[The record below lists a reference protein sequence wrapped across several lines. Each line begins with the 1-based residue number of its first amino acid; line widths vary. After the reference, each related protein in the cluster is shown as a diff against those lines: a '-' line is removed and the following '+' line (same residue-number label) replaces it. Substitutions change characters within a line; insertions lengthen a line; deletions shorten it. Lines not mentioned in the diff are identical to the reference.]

1 MGFKVRVKYTEVG
14 EILYEGSDAKMT
26 YMINYIDGK
35 GNEQLEILE
44 EHFEDM
50 IVNSVFEIDIN

>member
-1 MGFKVRVKYTEVG
+1 MQ
-14 EILYEGSDAKMT
+14 MT
-26 YMINYIDGK
+26 YMINYIDEK
-35 GNEQLEILE
+35 NEQLEILE

>member
-1 MGFKVRVKYTEVG
+1 
-14 EILYEGSDAKMT
+14 MT